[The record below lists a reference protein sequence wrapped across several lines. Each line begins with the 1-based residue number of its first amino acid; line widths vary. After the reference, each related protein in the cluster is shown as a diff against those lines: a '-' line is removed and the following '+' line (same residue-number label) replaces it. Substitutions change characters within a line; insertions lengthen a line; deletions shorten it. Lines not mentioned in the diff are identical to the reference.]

1 MQRTSN
7 WVPGKGP
14 VMGEIDRLYREAR
27 AQAIRLQA
35 ENERLRAKNE
45 ELSLALIECRNPGID
60 MDEVRRS
67 RAATF
72 EEKRHAAQ
80 SDR

>member
-7 WVPGKGP
+7 WVPGEGP

-27 AQAIRLQA
+27 AQNERLRA
-35 ENERLRAKNE
+35 ENERLRA
-45 ELSLALIECRNPGID
+45 ALTEC
-60 MDEVRRS
+60 
-67 RAATF
+67 